1 MPVRQLTWY
10 RGLPRGGKISPL
22 GKVVLPLTRKGHLR
36 GGNRARESV
45 APLAQSQDRQR
56 IRVLISAAVVAL
68 VTCVAYVNTLHNP
81 FFFDDDLTILKN
93 PTIQSL
99 FPLSV
104 VLSPPAGGSP
114 VQSRPFVNLSFA
126 LNHAIGGTNTFG
138 YHLVNLGIH
147 LLAALTLMGI
157 VRRTLAETEPCRPLA
172 GSAVGLSCAIATIWA
187 VHPLDTEAIT
197 YVTQRTESLAGFLYL
212 ATLYG
217 VIRGAHSERPVPW
230 YVLAV
235 AASALGMASKET
247 MVTAPVVVMAF
258 DAVFLSGSV
267 RKAWRQRKSLYVSL
281 ALTWLVLVYDLASNG
296 LARSTGAG
304 FGGEMTVWQYAQ
316 TQCWAI
322 LHYLRL
328 AVIPHPLVLDYGEW
342 TARSAADIVPG
353 AVVVAVLLAG
363 TAIALVWLPWL
374 GFLGVW
380 FFAILAPTS
389 SVVPLPAQTVAEKRM
404 YLPLAA
410 VVTAVIVLSYLGWR
424 WLTTSWAAR
433 GGYPRRLASWAPP
446 VVAAAIVCSLV
457 PLTRSR
463 NRAYSNPVTIWR
475 DTVKERPL
483 NQRAQ
488 YNLGMALVQADR
500 IPEALECFRTA
511 VTLRPWDAAANGN
524 LAVALVQLD
533 KPEEALPYM
542 RAAVNLK
549 PEDEEAQKALVRLL
563 FQLGHRDEAVASARA
578 YLGRFPELPAA
589 NALYASVLVRTGH
602 APEGVQYLER
612 AHRLAAR
619 GSTGVGSQTIP

>member
-1 MPVRQLTWY
+1 
-10 RGLPRGGKISPL
+10 
-22 GKVVLPLTRKGHLR
+22 
-36 GGNRARESV
+36 
-45 APLAQSQDRQR
+45 
-56 IRVLISAAVVAL
+56 
-68 VTCVAYVNTLHNP
+68 VAYVNTLHNP

-126 LNHAIGGTNTFG
+126 LNYAIGGTNTFG
-138 YHLVNLGIH
+138 YHLANLGIH

-172 GSAVGLSCAIATIWA
+172 DSAVGLSCAIATIWA

-197 YVTQRTESLAGFLYL
+197 YVTQRTESLAGLLYL

-258 DAVFLSGSV
+258 DGVFLSGSV
-267 RKAWRQRKSLYVSL
+267 RKAWRQRKSLYAGL

-304 FGGEMTVWQYAQ
+304 FGGEMTVWQYAE

-363 TAIALVWLPWL
+363 TAIALVRLPWL

-424 WLTTSWAAR
+424 WLTRSCCCAR
-433 GGYPRRLASWAPP
+433 RLSSQADLLGTAGRCCGHRVLFGSLDPQPQSGLLKPRNHLARHSEGEASQPTRPVQPGHGIGPSGPDSGSVGVLPHRRDTQAVGRCREREPRRGPGTARQTGGG
-446 VVAAAIVCSLV
+446 AALHACGGE
-457 PLTRSR
+457 PQTR
-463 NRAYSNPVTIWR
+463 
-475 DTVKERPL
+475 
-483 NQRAQ
+483 
-488 YNLGMALVQADR
+488 G
-500 IPEALECFRTA
+500 
-511 VTLRPWDAAANGN
+511 
-524 LAVALVQLD
+524 
-533 KPEEALPYM
+533 
-542 RAAVNLK
+542 
-549 PEDEEAQKALVRLL
+549 
-563 FQLGHRDEAVASARA
+563 
-578 YLGRFPELPAA
+578 
-589 NALYASVLVRTGH
+589 
-602 APEGVQYLER
+602 
-612 AHRLAAR
+612 
-619 GSTGVGSQTIP
+619 

>member
-1 MPVRQLTWY
+1 MN
-10 RGLPRGGKISPL
+10 S
-22 GKVVLPLTRKGHLR
+22 
-36 GGNRARESV
+36 
-45 APLAQSQDRQR
+45 
-56 IRVLISAAVVAL
+56 
-68 VTCVAYVNTLHNP
+68 LHNP
-81 FFFDDDLTILKN
+81 FFFDDDLAILKN
-93 PTIQSL
+93 PTIRSL
-99 FPLSV
+99 VPLSV
-104 VLSPPAGGSP
+104 VLSPPADGSP
-114 VQSRPFVNLSFA
+114 VQSRPLVNLSFA
-126 LNHAIGGTNTFG
+126 LNYALGGTNPIG
-138 YHLVNLGIH
+138 YHLANIGIH

-172 GSAVGLSCAIATIWA
+172 GSALWLSCAIATIWA
-187 VHPLDTEAIT
+187 VHPLATEAVT
-197 YVTQRTESLAGFLYL
+197 YMTQRTESMVGLFYL
-212 ATLYG
+212 VTLYG
-217 VIRGAHSERPVPW
+217 VIRGARSERPARW
-230 YVLAV
+230 YSLAV
-235 AASALGMASKET
+235 TASALGMASKEI
-247 MVTAPVVVMAF
+247 MVTAPVVVLAF

-267 RKAWRQRKSLYVSL
+267 RKALRRRASLYAGLSL
-281 ALTWLVLVYDLASNG
+281 SWLVLAYDLATNG

-342 TARSAADIVPG
+342 TAHSAAAIVPG

-363 TAIALVWLPWL
+363 TAIALVRLPWL

-424 WLTTSWAAR
+424 RLTRSWAAR
-433 GGYPRRLASWAPP
+433 GGYLRRLTSWAPP
-446 VVAAAIVCSLV
+446 VAAAAIVCFLV

-463 NRAYSNPVTIWR
+463 NQAYSNPVTIWR

-524 LAVALVQLD
+524 LAEALVQLGR
-533 KPEEALPYM
+533 PAEALPYM
-542 RAAVNLK
+542 RTAVSLK
-549 PEDEEAQKALVRLL
+549 PEDENAQKALVRL
-563 FQLGHRDEAVASARA
+563 FSCWVASTTRWH
-578 YLGRFPELPAA
+578 RPRRTSTDFPTLRRPTPCTLPFLLAPA
-589 NALYASVLVRTGH
+589 TRRKACRISSVRDGWPRPVLQGLVRNRLVE
-602 APEGVQYLER
+602 PE
-612 AHRLAAR
+612 
-619 GSTGVGSQTIP
+619 

>member
-1 MPVRQLTWY
+1 M
-10 RGLPRGGKISPL
+10 SPL
-22 GKVVLPLTRKGHLR
+22 ARKGRLR
-36 GGNRARESV
+36 GRNRAQGLV

-56 IRVLISAAVVAL
+56 VGVLISAAVMVL
-68 VTCVAYVNTLHNP
+68 VTCVAYMNSLHNP

-93 PTIQSL
+93 PTIRSL
-99 FPLSV
+99 LPLSV
-104 VLSPPAGGSP
+104 VLSPPADGSP
-114 VQSRPFVNLSFA
+114 VQSRPLVNLSFA
-126 LNHAIGGTNTFG
+126 LNYALGGTNTFG
-138 YHLVNLGIH
+138 YHLVNVGIH

-172 GSAVGLSCAIATIWA
+172 GSALWLSCAIATIWA
-187 VHPLDTEAIT
+187 VHPLATEAVT
-197 YVTQRTESLAGFLYL
+197 YMTQRTESMVGLFYFV
-212 ATLYG
+212 TLYG
-217 VIRGAHSERPVPW
+217 VIRGAHTERPTRW
-230 YVLAV
+230 NALAV
-235 AASALGMASKET
+235 AASALGMASKEV
-247 MVTAPVVVMAF
+247 MVTAPVVVLAY
-258 DAVFLSGSV
+258 DAVFLSGSI
-267 RKAWRQRKSLYVSL
+267 RKALRRRGSLYAGL
-281 ALTWLVLVYDLASNG
+281 ALTWLVLAYDLASNG

-328 AVIPHPLVLDYGEW
+328 VVIPHPLVLDYGEW
-342 TARSAADIVPG
+342 TARSAAAIVPG

-363 TAIALVWLPWL
+363 TALALVRLPWL

-410 VVTAVIVLSYLGWR
+410 VVTVVIVLSYLGWR
-424 WLTTSWAAR
+424 WLTRSWAAR
-433 GGYPRRLASWAPP
+433 GGYLRRLASWAP
-446 VVAAAIVCSLV
+446 VAAAAAIVCFLV

-475 DTVKERPL
+475 DTVRERPL

-524 LAVALVQLD
+524 LAEALVQLGR
-533 KPEEALPYM
+533 PTEALPYM
-542 RAAVNLK
+542 RTAVSLK
-549 PEDEEAQKALVRLL
+549 PDDENAQKALVRLFL
-563 FQLGHRDEAVASARA
+563 LLGHLDEAVASARV
-578 YLGRFPELPAA
+578 YLDRFPDLAA
-589 NALYASVLVRTGH
+589 SNVLYASVLARTGH
-602 APEGVQYLER
+602 VVEGLRYLER
-612 AHRLAAR
+612 ARRLAAP
-619 GSTGVGSQTIP
+619 GAAGVGSQPSR